1 MTTADGRT
9 REYPIDLPS
18 LVVGRADGNSIVIDD
33 LSVARRH
40 ARLNV
45 DSGRL
50 FVEDLGSAEGTF
62 IAGQRI
68 PANTPSLVENAQ
80 DIKFGEVNVTYQAP
94 AAGASDTN
102 DEPGH
107 EAPADAPLLTE
118 LPAAIRL
125 TLSVPPQPIA
135 AGGAPAVASLT
146 IQNRGRVVD
155 EVTVTVDGL
164 PAAWIRVT
172 RTQVKLLPGDRTEV
186 QLVITPPRHFD
197 SRAGDYDFSVVVTSG
212 ETGREVLASA
222 QLHVLPFSATVLS
235 LHPVRAKKLFTL
247 TAENQGNATATYMLS
262 GTDDEEALLFE
273 FAAPTIDLAPGQ
285 QKITPARVSV
295 KKRKLF
301 GRATIAP
308 FNIVATPTD
317 RLVEQKPTIV
327 GQLWVKP
334 PLQPFVKPAM
344 FTLIAA
350 ALLVA
355 VFIYFFWPNSK
366 GVKTANAEA
375 AYAGVHMCDKAKQD
389 IPTPSTA
396 PSSSPLF
403 AQTDPA
409 WADIQYAKAQDPE
422 FGPDWCGTT
431 IEQCGCAMT
440 SVATVM
446 ALFQDIAMPDGT
458 DLTPKALNDWFN
470 LQAVKTSKG
479 WVSQGYV
486 YGDVVW
492 TAANQLSGEIAK
504 AHPGARKIRF
514 SRIGTG
520 SDDEIRSELKAG
532 RPVIIEVPGH
542 WIAAIGLD
550 GDKILINDPYYRDR
564 KTLDFY
570 EGKVK
575 SDVLFEV
582 SDDLSAVVITAP
594 SNVRVRVTDKEGRVV
609 GTLATTPPDQALKD
623 AQKGIPGSSYSYR
636 AAWRD
641 PTCVESP
648 PPVGAG
654 TNQIILPGVKDD
666 YKIEVID
673 AAGGPTSVAIHTYNK
688 DGQVSVL
695 TQDNPGPAVLTANYD
710 PDKAQTTVNV
720 VPGATPSP
728 EAQPSPSGG
737 AGVIGGGG
745 AAGGTGANATKTPT
759 SGTSATPSK
768 SGTPT
773 AQPTSTPTVAPTAA
787 PPNNVNVACVPT
799 YNAAPKNALVN
810 CTATIDGTFTSTSW
824 TVNGA
829 AVPSGNGKTAFST
842 SFDKDTSAA
851 VAVTACNSTA
861 CRTGSSTVQV
871 AFTATPVAATPT
883 PTPAAGTP
891 TPTPAVPPNN
901 AQIVCAKNGSTTNC
915 SASFAGDYSYIDWH
929 YGSEHQSGGSTTFSL
944 PPNAVYPSEV
954 YATVC
959 NGTAC
964 QDSNHVTVAAGP
976 PPDSVAVSCDSS
988 EGGVS
993 CSASVVGNYTPPLT
1007 WDVPG
1012 ETPTGTSIELS
1023 NSADTSD
1030 PYTYT
1035 VSVGS
1040 VTTGG
1045 IEYGSDK
1052 PTVQSALDSA
1062 FGASVVVVTDFG
1074 APSSYNIR
1082 FVVTATACNSGGCRA
1097 SNHLYVTLSVF

>member
-1 MTTADGRT
+1 
-9 REYPIDLPS
+9 
-18 LVVGRADGNSIVIDD
+18 
-33 LSVARRH
+33 
-40 ARLNV
+40 
-45 DSGRL
+45 
-50 FVEDLGSAEGTF
+50 
-62 IAGQRI
+62 
-68 PANTPSLVENAQ
+68 
-80 DIKFGEVNVTYQAP
+80 
-94 AAGASDTN
+94 
-102 DEPGH
+102 
-107 EAPADAPLLTE
+107 
-118 LPAAIRL
+118 
-125 TLSVPPQPIA
+125 
-135 AGGAPAVASLT
+135 
-146 IQNRGRVVD
+146 
-155 EVTVTVDGL
+155 
-164 PAAWIRVT
+164 
-172 RTQVKLLPGDRTEV
+172 VKLLPGDQTDV
-186 QLVITPPRHFD
+186 NIVITPPRHFD

-222 QLHVLPFSATVLS
+222 QLHVLPFAQTTLS
-235 LHPVRAKKLFTL
+235 LHPVRAKKIFTL
-247 TAENQGNATATYMLS
+247 TAENQGNAPAAYRLS

-273 FAAPTIDLAPGQ
+273 FAVPTIELAPGQ

-295 KKRKLF
+295 KKRKLL
-301 GRATIAP
+301 GRASIAP
-308 FNIVATPTD
+308 FTLIATPTD
-317 RLVEQKPTIV
+317 NRLPEQKPTII

-344 FTLIAA
+344 FTLLAA

-355 VFIYFFWPNSK
+355 VFIYFFWPNSN

-375 AYAGVHMCDKAKQD
+375 AYAGVHMCDKAKED
-389 IPTPSTA
+389 IPKPSTA

-409 WADIQYAKAQDPE
+409 WADIEYAKAQDPE

-470 LQAVKTSKG
+470 LKAVKTSKG

-504 AHPGARKIRF
+504 AHPGARKVRF

-532 RPVIIEVPGH
+532 RPVILEVPGH

-564 KTLDFY
+564 KTLDVY

-575 SDVLFEV
+575 SSVLFEV

-609 GTLATTPPDQALKD
+609 GTLNTTAADQAAKD

-641 PTCVESP
+641 PSCVESP
-648 PPVGAG
+648 PPAGAG

-673 AAGGPTSVAIHTYNK
+673 AASGPTSVAIHTYNK
-688 DGQVSVL
+688 DGQVSVQ
-695 TQDNPGPAVLTANYD
+695 TQDNQGPAVLTANYD
-710 PDKAQTTVNV
+710 PDQAQTTVNL
-720 VPGATPSP
+720 VPGATPTADASANP
-728 EAQPSPSGG
+728 ADGT
-737 AGVIGGGG
+737 GVIGGGT
-745 AAGGTGANATKTPT
+745 GGNAPGATKT
-759 SGTSATPSK
+759 GTAANGSATPGK
-768 SGTPT
+768 SGTPGTGT
-773 AQPTSTPTVAPTAA
+773 AQPTSTPTVPPTAA

-851 VAVTACNSTA
+851 ISVKACNQSA
-861 CRTGSSTVQV
+861 CRTGNNTVAV
-871 AFTATPVAATPT
+871 TFPNTPVPPTPT
-883 PTPAAGTP
+883 PTPTTGTP
-891 TPTPAVPPNN
+891 TPTPAVAPTN
-901 AQIVCAKNGSTTNC
+901 AQVTCSQSGQTTTC
-915 SASFAGDYSYIDWH
+915 SAAFVGDYNYINWH
-929 YGSEHQSGGSTTFSL
+929 YGSDQQSSGSKVFSL
-944 PPNAVYPSEV
+944 PDGLSYPLTV

-959 NGTAC
+959 NGTQC
-964 QDSNHVTVAAGP
+964 TDSN
-976 PPDSVAVSCDSS
+976 
-988 EGGVS
+988 
-993 CSASVVGNYTPPLT
+993 
-1007 WDVPG
+1007 
-1012 ETPTGTSIELS
+1012 
-1023 NSADTSD
+1023 
-1030 PYTYT
+1030 T
-1035 VSVGS
+1035 VSVS
-1040 VTTGG
+1040 APPATSTPTAVPEETPC
-1045 IEYGSDK
+1045 SDC
-1052 PTVQSALDSA
+1052 QI
-1062 FGASVVVVTDFG
+1062 
-1074 APSSYNIR
+1074 SYP
-1082 FVVTATACNSGGCRA
+1082 
-1097 SNHLYVTLSVF
+1097 